1 MSRVRQLFRHP
12 ISWILC
18 ALVSAASAVF
28 ARYNF
33 DDHSHWEVLLQWHGG
48 PPLVAL
54 ILVGSISEF
63 LFSYGRMRRTR
74 ALILLPA
81 AIFQL
86 RYALFFLYAPDP
98 AWLPGIASAAL
109 IMAAAVVAL
118 EKHGD
123 DMSSESS
130 LSTGR

>member
-1 MSRVRQLFRHP
+1 
-12 ISWILC
+12 
-18 ALVSAASAVF
+18 
-28 ARYNF
+28 
-33 DDHSHWEVLLQWHGG
+33 
-48 PPLVAL
+48 
-54 ILVGSISEF
+54 
-63 LFSYGRMRRTR
+63 MRRTR